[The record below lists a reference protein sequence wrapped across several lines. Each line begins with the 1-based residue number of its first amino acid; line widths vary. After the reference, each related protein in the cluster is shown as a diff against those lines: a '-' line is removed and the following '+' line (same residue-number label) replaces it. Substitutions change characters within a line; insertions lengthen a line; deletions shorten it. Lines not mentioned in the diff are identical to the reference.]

1 MSLDLPESSEEI
13 EQRTQTDVE
22 REVNKNNDGNQANP
36 FLQVNWILG
45 LIVGFTR
52 RIFDF
57 YGQLRILTREVFWHT
72 MRLTESITGWASVFG
87 QTQNAASQSSGN
99 VVAIG
104 TLGSTITTAAKYQD
118 SAGNTYDV
126 QANATIT
133 AKAVTIQELTRVG
146 SIATATLSS
155 DQSLSPDVPV
165 DISGADQSEF
175 NVAGA
180 VITPISAN
188 QFTYQVEG
196 TPVTPAT
203 GSILANFETA
213 VVSLKSEEFG
223 TEVNQTAFAPL
234 TLTAPIAGVNDEGKV
249 DFNELG
255 GGSDQET
262 VDELYGRFIEARQ
275 NPIAHFNES
284 DITQQAKTVTGVT
297 RVFVQEAGTIVGS
310 ISISSMERL
319 QDQGAADTGVVQV
332 ETSADHGF
340 EDGFRTTITGA
351 GELEFNVTEAVL
363 IVTDTDKFAIFAP
376 GSTDFASGTPEAST
390 FIPPGILRV
399 LFIRGNDDDMIPSGS
414 EVTAVDAALDEI
426 RPANTDDQ
434 DMLVEG
440 PIPSDTDFT
449 FTELTPNNTTMQSA
463 IEANLDAYS
472 RDEAVPGVAVT
483 EEEYISIIQE
493 TIDPITGQRVATFEL
508 AAPIGDITVNPQT
521 IFRPGNF
528 AFP

>member
-188 QFTYQVEG
+188 QFTYQVDG
-196 TPVTPAT
+196 SPATPAT
-203 GSILANFETA
+203 GSILSEFETA
-213 VVSLKSEEFG
+213 VVAVKSEGFG
-223 TEVNQTAFAPL
+223 DLVNQTAFAPL
-234 TLTAPIAGVNDEGKV
+234 TLTAPISGVNDEAKV
-249 DFNELG
+249 DFNEIG

-262 VDELYGRFIEARQ
+262 IEGLYNRFLEARQ
-275 NPIAHFNES
+275 NPVAHFNQS
-284 DITQQAKTVTGVT
+284 DIVQKAKTVTGVT
-297 RVFVQEAGTIVGS
+297 RVFVQEAGTVVGT
-310 ISISSMERL
+310 IDVLSMERL
-319 QDQGAADTGVVQV
+319 KLQNNDPSSVVQV
-332 ETSADHGF
+332 TTDGNHGF
-340 EDGFRTTITGA
+340 EDGFRTSIQGA
-351 GELEFNVTEAVL
+351 GELEFNVTEAVI
-363 IVTDTDKFAIFAP
+363 IVTDADKFVIFAP
-376 GSTDFASGTPEAST
+376 GSTATATGTITATT

-399 LFIRGNDDDMIPSGS
+399 LFIRGNDEDMIPSGS
-414 EVTAVDAALDEI
+414 EVAEVRAAIDEI

-434 DMLVEG
+434 DLLVQP
-440 PIPSDTDFT
+440 PIPTDTDFT
-449 FTELTPNNTTMQSA
+449 FTELVPNSQTMHDA

-472 RDEAVPGVAVT
+472 RDEAVAGINIT
-483 EEEYISIIQE
+483 EEQYISIIQE
-493 TIDPITGQRVATFEL
+493 TIDPVTGEQVETFEL
-508 AAPIGDITVNPQT
+508 SLPTGDISVSPQG
-521 IFRPGNF
+521 IFRSGNF
-528 AFP
+528 AYP